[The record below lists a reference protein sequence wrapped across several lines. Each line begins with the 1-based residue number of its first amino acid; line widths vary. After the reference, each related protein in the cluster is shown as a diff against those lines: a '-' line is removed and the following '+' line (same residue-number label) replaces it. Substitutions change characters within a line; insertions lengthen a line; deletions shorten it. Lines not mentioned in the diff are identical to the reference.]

1 MVSRVPA
8 IQGQLRTR
16 GTMMDSPKAR
26 ALQLLSGA
34 ELSAES
40 EEVRE
45 QIQEALEEVKSIP
58 WPDESEFKTALELS
72 KSDD

>member
-1 MVSRVPA
+1 
-8 IQGQLRTR
+8 
-16 GTMMDSPKAR
+16 MDSPKAR